1 MKEITFIPVQT
12 TITTNEPFF
21 TAIQRGL
28 LSEHPDIQI
37 MLTYF
42 TQGSY
47 RDDLFTE
54 YGIVYPE
61 RLQNAVTKRRSEYL
75 AARYCACQILN
86 NMGYPEFQVASA
98 QDRSPIWP
106 ENICGSISH
115 STNCA
120 IVFAASNDKY
130 QLVGIDIEKEIK
142 QETIDSVSASI
153 INETEA
159 ELLAKSP
166 LTFIQAFTLAFSIK
180 ESLYKALYPHVKR
193 FFDFHAAEIVEI
205 DCVHHTVTIKLL
217 QTLSDDYQAGSLFQ
231 GNFVLMPQQQLLTYI
246 VG

>member
-1 MKEITFIPVQT
+1 MKEITFTPAQT
-12 TITTNEPFF
+12 TAINEPFF
-21 TAIQRGL
+21 TAIQKGL
-28 LSEHPDIQI
+28 LSGHPDIQI
-37 MLTYF
+37 MLAYF

-61 RLQNAVTKRRSEYL
+61 RLQNAVTKRRAEYL
-75 AARYCACQILN
+75 AARYCACNILN
-86 NMGYPEFQVASA
+86 NMGYPEFQVESA

-106 ENICGSISH
+106 ERICGSISH

-120 IVFAASNDKY
+120 VVFAASSDKY
-130 QLVGIDIEKEIK
+130 QWVGIDIEKEIK

-153 INETEA
+153 INETEKA
-159 ELLAKSP
+159 LLAKSP

-180 ESLYKALYPHVKR
+180 ESLYKALYPHVKQ

-205 DCVHHTVTIKLL
+205 DCTHHTVTIKLL
-217 QTLSDDYQAGSLFQ
+217 KTLTDDYQAGSLFH
-231 GNFVLMPQQQLLTYI
+231 GNFVLMPQRQLLTYI